1 MIITI
6 TGKPCSGKGA
16 AVAKIIEKHNFQK
29 FSAGDIFRRIGAERG
44 LNVLEI
50 NQAADVNDIDRLV
63 DEEITAIG
71 KRDLEKDIIFDS
83 RTAWHFIPGSFK
95 VFLDIE
101 PKEAAR
107 RLINSNRTTENI
119 NVTEEEAIADL
130 EKRWN
135 IENDRYLKLYN
146 FDNRTLS
153 NYNLVVDTT
162 NLSVE
167 DVADQI
173 MTAYFKFLEGK
184 KSHQ

>member
-16 AVAKIIEKHNFQK
+16 TVAKIMENHKFEK
-29 FSAGDIFRRIGAERG
+29 FSAGDIFRRIATERG

-50 NQAADVNDIDRLV
+50 NQAADVFNIDKLV
-63 DEEITAIG
+63 DDEIVEIG
-71 KRDLEKDIIFDS
+71 KRDIDKDIIFDS
-83 RTAWHFIPGSFK
+83 RTAWHFIPNSFK

-107 RLINSNRTTENI
+107 RLINSGRTSENV
-119 NVTEEEAIADL
+119 NVSEDEAIADL

-146 FDNRTLS
+146 FDNRNTK
-153 NYNLVVDTT
+153 NYDIVVDTT
-162 NLSVE
+162 NLTVE
-167 DVADQI
+167 EVAETI
-173 MTAYFKFLEGK
+173 MNAYFKFLKEK
-184 KSHQ
+184 NHR

>member
-16 AVAKIIEKHNFQK
+16 AVAKIIEKNKFEK
-29 FSAGDIFRRIGAERG
+29 FSAGDIFRRIATERG
-44 LNVLEI
+44 VNVLEI
-50 NQAADVNDIDRLV
+50 NQAADVFDIDKLV
-63 DEEITAIG
+63 DDEIVEIG
-71 KRDLEKDIIFDS
+71 KRDIDKDIIFDS
-83 RTAWHFIPGSFK
+83 RTAWHFIPNSFK

-107 RLINSNRTTENI
+107 RLINSGRTSEN
-119 NVTEEEAIADL
+119 VDVSEEEAIADL

-146 FDNRTLS
+146 FDNRNKN

-162 NLSVE
+162 NLTIE
-167 DVADQI
+167 EVADAI
-173 MTAYFKFLEGK
+173 MTAYAKFLEEK
-184 KSHQ
+184 NHQ